1 MDDKLE
7 KEIVESIKKLPLKDR
22 VKAVGL
28 NKYLLD
34 KKKADEE
41 MEKVN
46 FKKS

>member
-7 KEIVESIKKLPLKDR
+7 KEIKENIKKLPLKDR
-22 VKAVGL
+22 AKAVAL

-41 MEKVN
+41 MEKVIL
-46 FKKS
+46 